1 MSLLERF
8 IKHKDDHR
16 ALFINVAMKMIFI
29 VPLGV
34 MKPLGIPIAPHPPLE
49 IISQLY
55 DFTPIPK
62 SPPLENNPL
71 IAIVPPILLDK
82 GGATHYK
89 LALQQPQGLLTG
101 PREDFLG
108 GCAYINRA

>member
-1 MSLLERF
+1 
-8 IKHKDDHR
+8 
-16 ALFINVAMKMIFI
+16 MKMIFI

-34 MKPLGIPIAPHPPLE
+34 VKPLGIPIAPHPPLE

-89 LALQQPQGLLTG
+89 LALQQLQGLLTG
-101 PREDFLG
+101 PREDSLG
-108 GCAYINRA
+108 GCAYIKRAQIGD

>member
-1 MSLLERF
+1 
-8 IKHKDDHR
+8 
-16 ALFINVAMKMIFI
+16 MKMIFTA
-29 VPLGV
+29 PLGAV
-34 MKPLGIPIAPHPPLE
+34 KPLGIPIGPHPPLG
-49 IISQLY
+49 IMSQLN

-89 LALQQPQGLLTG
+89 LALQQLQGLLTG
-101 PREDFLG
+101 PREDSLG
-108 GCAYINRA
+108 GCAYIKRAQIGD

>member
-1 MSLLERF
+1 
-8 IKHKDDHR
+8 
-16 ALFINVAMKMIFI
+16 
-29 VPLGV
+29 
-34 MKPLGIPIAPHPPLE
+34 MKPLGIPIAPHPPRE
-49 IISQLY
+49 IILQLY

-101 PREDFLG
+101 PREDSLG
-108 GCAYINRA
+108 GCTHIKRAQIGD